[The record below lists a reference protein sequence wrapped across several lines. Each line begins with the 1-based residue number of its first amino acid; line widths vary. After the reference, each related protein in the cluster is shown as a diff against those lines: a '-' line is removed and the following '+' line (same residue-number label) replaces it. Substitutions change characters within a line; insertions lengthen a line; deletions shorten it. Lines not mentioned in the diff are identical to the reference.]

1 MPAVIVCAVRHR
13 GDQDRKVK
21 KSKSDAGPARWHDQ
35 KELVRAADLTKLQNS
50 LRKDRMKPRLGEMAV
65 GGEGVVEAFAL
76 HDDEGGA
83 IGQ

>member
-1 MPAVIVCAVRHR
+1 MSKNRN
-13 GDQDRKVK
+13 VK
-21 KSKSDAGPARWHDQ
+21 KSKSDAGPVRWHDEN
-35 KELVRAADLTKLQNS
+35 KMVRAADLAKLQNS